1 MSSENIAMSGLVYS
15 RNGTIYSRD
24 NAPVRKDFNFTEMQ
38 KSEYK
43 NKTYTLPYFAKD
55 ATNMVCGASPCC
67 ACLVNTLHLRKKM
80 NDEDNDCKDLLAYYL
95 FAIEH

>member
-1 MSSENIAMSGLVYS
+1 MSENIAMSGLVYL

-24 NAPVRKDFNFTEMQ
+24 NAPVRKEFNFTETQ

-55 ATNMVCGASPCC
+55 ATNMVCGASPCYE
-67 ACLVNTLHLRKKM
+67 CLVHTLHLREKM
-80 NDEDNDCKDLLAYYL
+80 NDENANCKDLLAYYL